1 MGFGTSVY
9 ICLLHFEDLGKVLC
23 EFLQKTPV
31 GSQGLGLDGGVR
43 ILTVPGFIPYRLA
56 SRQQIT
62 ASFRMVIA
70 SDNEQIATVVKNPFI
85 YMWTGKR
92 KSKEDQEM
100 SLTPGHCLAGKAYE
114 MLPSHEP
121 CIRLVVSE
129 LRRLLS
135 RWY

>member
-1 MGFGTSVY
+1 MY
-9 ICLLHFEDLGKVLC
+9 NCLLHCEDLGKVLC

-31 GSQGLGLDGGVR
+31 GSQGLGLDGAVR

-56 SRQQIT
+56 SRQQVT

-92 KSKEDQEM
+92 KSKKDQEM
-100 SLTPGHCLAGKAYE
+100 SLTPGTAWLGKPMRCCQA
-114 MLPSHEP
+114 MS
-121 CIRLVVSE
+121 RASG
-129 LRRLLS
+129 LLS
-135 RWY
+135 WS